1 MEPSS
6 PVGQDPGAPL
16 APSCRGARPCAPTK
30 EPEPRADAVLPAP
43 RGRQKTRHAAVVV
56 GLFFLVSLNHAS
68 SLGEGKVDTGAIP
81 ALGADRILKEEKY
94 FAQIRGKRI
103 GLITNHTGVNQE
115 LEQTAKVFARHP
127 DLKLVALFGP
137 EHGMGGH
144 AQAGE
149 SVSTRQKVYSL
160 YGETRAPTAEMLQD
174 IDVLVYDMQDVGVRF
189 YTYISTLFEC
199 MKAAARHDLPLIV
212 LDRPNPIDASRVEGP
227 VLEPGYESFV
237 GIYPLPTRY
246 GMTPGEL
253 ARLFNSEGGIGCDL
267 AVVPIKGWR
276 RSQWYDQ
283 TGLQWIMPS
292 PGMPSLDTATVYPG
306 LCLIEGTNLSE
317 GRGTTRPFEF
327 IGAPWLKNLELADR
341 LNRLRLPG
349 ARFRPQA
356 FTPTFAKYKGE
367 LCQGIQVHV
376 LDRDQFQPIPT
387 LLHILTEVHSLH
399 PGRLK
404 FQDEFFDQLA
414 GNSSIRQGLLQGRPV
429 EEVVRHWQAALE
441 AFKKKR
447 KKYLLYE

>member
-1 MEPSS
+1 MPS
-6 PVGQDPGAPL
+6 APNNENL
-16 APSCRGARPCAPTK
+16 ELGTWNLELERSTPPCAPT
-30 EPEPRADAVLPAP
+30 
-43 RGRQKTRHAAVVV
+43 RHVAVVV
-56 GLFFLVSLNHAS
+56 GLSVLVFLNHLSAS
-68 SLGEGKVDTGAIP
+68 EAILVQRRVPENIIP

-94 FAQIRGKRI
+94 FAQIKGRRI

-115 LEQTAKVFARHP
+115 LERTAKVLAHHP

-137 EHGMGGH
+137 EHGIEGH
-144 AQAGE
+144 AQAGR
-149 SVSTRQKVYSL
+149 SVSTQRRVYSL
-160 YGETRAPTAEMLQD
+160 YGETKAPTAEMLED

-199 MKAAARHDLPLIV
+199 MKAAGRHDLPFIV

-253 ARLFNSEGGIGCDL
+253 AGLLNSEGGIDCKL
-267 AVVPIKGWR
+267 AVVPIKGWK

-283 TGLQWIMPS
+283 TRLQWVMPS

-327 IGAPWLKNLELADR
+327 IGAPWLRNQELADR

-349 ARFRPQA
+349 VRFRPQA
-356 FTPTFAKYKGE
+356 FTPTFSKYPGE
-367 LCQGIQVHV
+367 RCQGIQVHV
-376 LDRDQFQPIPT
+376 LDRDQFQPIPA
-387 LLHILTEVHSLH
+387 LLHILTEVRNLH
-399 PGRLK
+399 AGQLK

-414 GNSSIRQGLLQGRPV
+414 GNSRIRQGLLQGRSV
-429 EEVVRHWQAALE
+429 EEMVRHWQPALE
-441 AFKKKR
+441 KFKKKR
-447 KKYLLYE
+447 KNYLLYE